1 MFILSSISKGLE
13 FWSVNDTS
21 LYEKPESKDFK
32 NIKFSGE
39 TYSNWPNNLL
49 ETNVYKALEFC
60 EQLLLTTLQCINTTS
75 VISK

>member
-39 TYSNWPNNLL
+39 IYSNWPNNLL
-49 ETNVYKALEFC
+49 ETNVYETLEFC